1 MSSFTHG
8 DAGSGKG
15 EWCAFRAGDRNFC
28 LSSAAVL
35 EVLFFP
41 PVTMLPRSPR
51 FLLGIGDC
59 AISARSGASVV
70 PIVDPRHLEASRE
83 PLESSL
89 TAGAYAWKYAVMTN
103 AVSNGEGALLAIAA
117 DEVWH
122 ADATKDADPGLF
134 GPLVSEDQASS
145 GNVRTV
151 RLGNIIAEV
160 LDIGAV
166 AQALRQAGAS

>member
-51 FLLGIGDC
+51 FLLGIGNC
-59 AISARSGASVV
+59 ALSARSGASVV
-70 PIVDPRHLEASRE
+70 PIVDPRHLQASCE
-83 PLESSL
+83 PLESTSNPD
-89 TAGAYAWKYAVMTN
+89 ARAWKYAVMTN
-103 AVSNGEGALLAIAA
+103 TVSNGEEALLAIAA

-122 ADATKDADPGLF
+122 ADATEDAGLF
-134 GPLVSEDQASS
+134 GPLVSEDHASS
-145 GNVRTV
+145 GDARTV

-166 AQALRQAGAS
+166 AQALRQGGAS